1 MNYDET
7 NRGAIWKNDNKEKET
22 HPDFKGS
29 VNVDGREYWV
39 AAWRRADGASPSS
52 PALKFSI
59 QPKEDQQQPQ
69 SAPVTNTQEEDVPF

>member
-7 NRGAIWKNDNKEKET
+7 NRGAIWKNDRKEKET

-39 AAWRRADGASPSS
+39 AAWRRADGANPKA
-52 PALKFSI
+52 PALKFSLT
-59 QPKEDQQQPQ
+59 PKDEMPA
-69 SAPVTNTQEEDVPF
+69 APKAAPAKEEDVPF